1 MHYDVAIIGG
11 GPAGSTAATYLAKAG
26 KRVLILEKEH
36 FPRFHI
42 GESLL
47 PYNMPIFEE
56 MGVLPALQTA
66 NFMPKKG
73 GRFSLARGEH
83 ENAIT
88 FAEGTF
94 TEEPIAMQVE
104 RSIFDKILLDHA
116 RDCGAEV
123 REGWTVESYE
133 ISTDNKSEGVTI
145 TASSEHQETF
155 HASFLLDASG
165 LVNFTA
171 NREKLRQY
179 YPHLQKIAIY
189 GHFTGVDFSQREQQ
203 KTETHIACF
212 GDSWFWIIPFSERKV
227 SIGLVLDR
235 SAVKESNLTTEQIF
249 QQALKS
255 SPGLSQ
261 MMANSARVGALHVTS
276 DYSYSN
282 DKLVSPRLMRI
293 GDAVGFLD
301 PVFSSGVYLA
311 CVSARDASQAVID
324 ALDSGQV
331 MTSSMKAYEKQTR
344 TNLKRYREVI
354 ELFYQRSFIEI
365 LMQPEGVLSWP
376 CAINAILA
384 GRLDLPWALR
394 WRIKTFLWF
403 ARLHHRFGLVKRLDF
418 G

>member
-1 MHYDVAIIGG
+1 MHYDAVIIGG
-11 GPAGSTAATYLAKAG
+11 GPAGATAATYLARAG
-26 KRVLILEKEH
+26 KKVLVLEKEH

-56 MGVLPALQTA
+56 MGVMPALQAA
-66 NFMPKKG
+66 NFMPKHG
-73 GRFSLARGEH
+73 GRFSLATGNQ

-88 FAEGTF
+88 FAKGRF
-94 TEEPIAMQVE
+94 TNEPIAMQVE
-104 RSIFDKILLDHA
+104 RSVFDKILLDHA
-116 RDCGAEV
+116 RESGAEV
-123 REGWTVESYE
+123 REGWKVLDYA
-133 ISTDNKSEGVTI
+133 ISHDGGVTVK
-145 TASSEHQETF
+145 ACGDYEESF

-171 NREKLRQY
+171 NKEKLRRF
-179 YPHLQKIAIY
+179 YPNLQKVAIY
-189 GHFTGVDFSQREQQ
+189 GHFTGVDFTGREGQ

-212 GDSWFWIIPFSERKV
+212 GDSWFWIIPFSKKKV

-235 SAVKESNLTTEQIF
+235 SKLKESDLNPEQLF
-249 QQALKS
+249 QQAVDS
-255 SPGLSQ
+255 SASISQ
-261 MMANSARVGALHVTS
+261 MMANAAKIGIIHVTS

-282 DKLVSPRLMRI
+282 DQLVSSRLIRI

-311 CVSARDASQAVID
+311 CVTARAGASSAID
-324 ALDSGQV
+324 ALESNQCLS
-331 MTSSMKAYEKQTR
+331 SSMQQYEKETR
-344 TNLKRYREVI
+344 DNLKRYREVI

-365 LMQPEGVLSWP
+365 LLQPEGILSWP

-384 GRLDLPWALR
+384 GRLDLPWPLR
-394 WRIKTFLWF
+394 WRLKTFLWF

>member
-1 MHYDVAIIGG
+1 MQYDVVIIGG
-11 GPAGSTAATYLAKAG
+11 GPAGSTAAIYLARAG

-56 MGVLPALQTA
+56 MGVLPALQA
-66 NFMPKKG
+66 ADFMPKKG
-73 GRFSLARGEH
+73 GRFSLARGDQ

-88 FAEGTF
+88 FAEGRF
-94 TEEPIAMQVE
+94 TEEPVAMQVE
-104 RSIFDKILLDHA
+104 RSVFDKILLDHA
-116 RDCGAEV
+116 RESGVEV
-123 REGWTVESYE
+123 REGWMVESYA
-133 ISTDNKSEGVTI
+133 ISEQDGVTV
-145 TASSEHQETF
+145 TASSEYEETF
-155 HASFLLDASG
+155 QASFLLDASG

-179 YPHLQKIAIY
+179 YPNLQKIAIY
-189 GHFTGVDFSQREQQ
+189 GHFTGVDFSQHERQ

-212 GDSWFWIIPFSERKV
+212 GDSWFWIIPFSEKKV

-235 SAVKESNLTTEQIF
+235 SAVKESGLTTEQIF
-249 QQALKS
+249 QNAIDS
-255 SPGLSQ
+255 SPNVSQ
-261 MMANSARVGALHVTS
+261 MMLNSARIGALHVTS

-282 DKLVSPRLMRI
+282 DKLVGPRLVRI

-311 CVSARDASQAVID
+311 CVTARAGAQSVID
-324 ALDSGQV
+324 ALDS
-331 MTSSMKAYEKQTR
+331 SKALSPSMKAYEKQTR
-344 TNLKRYREVI
+344 CNLKRYREII
-354 ELFYQRSFIEI
+354 ELFYDRSFIEI
-365 LMQPEGVLSWP
+365 LLQPEGVLSWP
-376 CAINAILA
+376 CAINAVLA

-394 WRIKTFLWF
+394 WRLKTFLWF
-403 ARLHHRFGLVKRLDF
+403 ARIHHRFGLVKRMDF